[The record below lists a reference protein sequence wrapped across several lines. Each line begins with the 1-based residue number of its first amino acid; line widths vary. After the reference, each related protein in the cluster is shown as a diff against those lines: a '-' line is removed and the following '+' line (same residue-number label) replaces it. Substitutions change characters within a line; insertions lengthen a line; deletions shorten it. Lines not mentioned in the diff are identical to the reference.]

1 MNLTKRWKC
10 AGGGG
15 GGGGICVCVCVGR
28 APLYSYGMNETNYYS
43 LYMSYQ
49 M

>member
-28 APLYSYGMNETNYYS
+28 APLYSYGMNKTNYCI
-43 LYMSYQ
+43 LYMPYQ